1 MFKTNHSVWRC
12 PFKCNNCEMFT
23 EKDFLDYFSEETIS
37 IDFVSTQKPEEP
49 IFLAGQLHIIQK
61 VPVYDAKYAFF

>member
-1 MFKTNHSVWRC
+1 
-12 PFKCNNCEMFT
+12 MFT

-49 IFLAGQLHIIQK
+49 IFLAGQLDIIQK

>member
-1 MFKTNHSVWRC
+1 
-12 PFKCNNCEMFT
+12 MFT

-49 IFLAGQLHIIQK
+49 KLTFCNIDFVGGRFHCF
-61 VPVYDAKYAFF
+61 VDVTG